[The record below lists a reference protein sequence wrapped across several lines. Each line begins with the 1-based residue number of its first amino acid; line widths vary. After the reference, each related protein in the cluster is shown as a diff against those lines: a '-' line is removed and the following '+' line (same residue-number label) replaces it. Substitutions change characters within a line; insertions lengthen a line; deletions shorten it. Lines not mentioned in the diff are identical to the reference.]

1 MFAEYQDWIII
12 GAVVV
17 AFFIFLG
24 WNKSRQ
30 TSVKDRKRRNFKQ
43 SLRERKAERE
53 KNSEH

>member
-1 MFAEYQDWIII
+1 MFAEYQDWIYI
-12 GAVVV
+12 GAVIL

-43 SLRERKAERE
+43 SLREKRADRE
-53 KNSEH
+53 GDKRD

>member
-12 GAVVV
+12 GAVVL

-30 TSVKDRKRRNFKQ
+30 RSVKDRKRRNFKQ
-43 SLRERKAERE
+43 SFRERKAERE

>member
-1 MFAEYQDWIII
+1 MNTDWIYI
-12 GAVVV
+12 GAVIA

-43 SLRERKAERE
+43 SFRERKADRD
-53 KNSEH
+53 KKAEH